1 MSNRGDF
8 YAVLGV
14 PRDASEAEVKK
25 AYRKLAL
32 KYHPDKNQAG
42 DRDAAA
48 EKFKQIS
55 EAAETLLDA
64 EKRREYDNP
73 GMTFGG
79 GGSGFGAD
87 FPPRQSSG
95 RRQFTERD
103 AFSMFERFSRDFEDM
118 HNEMFDN
125 HRSFGGG
132 RQQQQGR
139 RRDPFAAMFGDDDD
153 FGFGGSFG
161 GMQMG
166 GIGSMQSSGMSF
178 SSSSSSFGT
187 GGMARSTSTR
197 VTIGPDGKR
206 RTITETRTRNADG
219 TEDVTSN
226 EHEDEVQPGQSSIG
240 FEDPFGDFGGFGG
253 MGMGMG
259 MLGRARGGGMND
271 QALARPQRQR
281 QRQLSGSKADRREY
295 Y

>member
-14 PRDASEAEVKK
+14 PRDASEAQIKK

-42 DRDAAA
+42 DKDVAA

-73 GMTFGG
+73 GLNFGG
-79 GGSGFGAD
+79 GGGGFGAD

-95 RRQFTERD
+95 GARRRQFTERD
-103 AFSMFERFSRDFEDM
+103 AFSMFEDFFRDFDDM
-118 HNEMFDN
+118 RNEMFDN

-166 GIGSMQSSGMSF
+166 GSGSMQSSSMSY
-178 SSSSSSFGT
+178 SSSSSFGT
-187 GGMARSTSTR
+187 GGVARSTSTR

-253 MGMGMG
+253 MGMGM
-259 MLGRARGGGMND
+259 LGRARGGGMND
-271 QALARPQRQR
+271 RALTRPQR